1 MIQTSRFFLL
11 PLSFAHLEHCLSDR
25 SGLEAELHFLIA
37 REVFTEDVTRA
48 IGMKLAKMETLSLEL
63 HPWQTYWLIVLLK
76 PEKIGAGLI
85 GFKGYLNARGEV
97 DVGYS
102 IAPQFQGQGY
112 TTEALRALCTWAFRD
127 PACRAITAT
136 TVANPASN
144 RVLHKVGAQIV
155 DAREGKMDWKIYRQG
170 FQGLGEEMP
179 ENGSQTQPDKAA
191 REKCS

>member
-11 PLSFAHLEHCLSDR
+11 SLSFTHLEHCLSDLP
-25 SGLEAELHFLIA
+25 GLEAELRFLVA
-37 REVFTEDVTRA
+37 REIFTEDVTRA
-48 IGMKLAKMETLSLEL
+48 IGMKLAKMETLPLEL

-97 DVGYS
+97 DAGYS
-102 IAPQFQGQGY
+102 IAPPFQGQRY
-112 TTEALRALCTWAFRD
+112 MTEALRALCTWAFRD

-136 TVANPASN
+136 TVANPVSN

-155 DAREGKMDWKIYRQG
+155 DAREGKMDWKIYRLG
-170 FQGLGEEMP
+170 FQGFGEEMTKD
-179 ENGSQTQPDKAA
+179 GSQPQPDNVA
-191 REKCS
+191 REKCL